1 MLLLKISMFL
11 IKIKNQNIKT
21 KVIYKT
27 ENIIRA
33 KKEKVKNFLYKIRIV
48 GLKRMDKSYR
58 GITG

>member
-1 MLLLKISMFL
+1 MFL